1 MLKQLPNE
9 KRVCNSIIAE
19 LYPNYTSITE
29 VSSHYRNT
37 FGSFYIFYVKV
48 KNDSTKFVRV
58 IIDEKLYMEH
68 HRFSKET
75 IEYEF
80 EREGPDVVDIKITDY
95 KTLGSII
102 LDSL

>member
-29 VSSHYRNT
+29 VSSNYRNM
-37 FGSFYIFYVKV
+37 FGSLYIFCVKV
-48 KNDSTKFVRV
+48 KNGSAKFVRV
-58 IIDEKLYMEH
+58 IIDDKLYREH
-68 HRFSKET
+68 NRFSKET
-75 IEYEF
+75 IEYKF
-80 EREGPDVVDIKITDY
+80 EREGPDDIDIKITGY
-95 KTLGSII
+95 KTLGFIV